1 MCMMKAPKPP
11 PPPAPPPPPPPVLD
25 QKAPESA
32 RASAGSMAN
41 KAATGTRKYRTSIKT
56 SGSAGTNGLS
66 IS

>member
-1 MCMMKAPKPP
+1 MCMQKAPKPP
-11 PPPAPPPPPPPVLD
+11 PPPAPPPPPPPTLD

-32 RASAGSMAN
+32 RVTSGQMAS

-56 SGSAGTNGLS
+56 SGNAGSNGLS